1 MRLFVALDIE
11 EHIRSRIARF
21 IEEIR
26 AVAPDARWVRSES
39 LHITLKFIGERSE
52 DEAPRIQHSLE
63 AVRGTRFDVNI
74 RGFGLF
80 PNPRAPRVFWIGV
93 EAGPALSSL
102 AAAVDSSLS
111 SLGIAKEKH
120 EYNPHLTLA
129 RGGKGSGSPQK
140 QESDVPNRGFQ
151 RLQEKLATHP
161 ALEFGAMTASE
172 FFLYQSTLGPGGS
185 KYTKL
190 ARFILQ

>member
-11 EHIRSRIARF
+11 EQIRCRIARF
-21 IEEIR
+21 IDEVR
-26 AVAPDARWVRSES
+26 ALAPDARWVRPES
-39 LHITLKFIGERSE
+39 LHITLKFIGEQSE
-52 DEAPRIQHSLE
+52 GEAAKIQQELG
-63 AVRGTRFDVNI
+63 VIRGTKVDINI
-74 RGFGLF
+74 RGFGFF

-93 EAGPALSSL
+93 EAEPALASL
-102 AAAVDSSLS
+102 AVAVDASLV
-111 SLGIAKEKH
+111 SLGVAKEEH

-129 RGGKGSGSPQK
+129 RGGKGSGSPRQQK
-140 QESDVPNRGFQ
+140 GDAPNRSFE
-151 RLQEKLATHP
+151 RLQEKLAAHP
-161 ALEFGAMTASE
+161 APQFGTMTASE